1 MSMRSH
7 VTHAPI
13 GAQRKLHCTSNCP
26 CFAAVRFSSEN
37 TDFFFF
43 AVGGS
48 SCQQRDEEA
57 KKLVAGEAA
66 PMR

>member
-1 MSMRSH
+1 VHSK
-7 VTHAPI
+7 T
-13 GAQRKLHCTSNCP
+13 TSNCP

>member
-1 MSMRSH
+1 L
-7 VTHAPI
+7 
-13 GAQRKLHCTSNCP
+13 QL
-26 CFAAVRFSSEN
+26 SEN
-37 TDFFFF
+37 TDFFF
-43 AVGGS
+43 AVAMGGS